1 MIIVISFQI
10 VEQIYHQIDVML
22 YLNDV
27 LQFYIPSKMDRLTIS
42 PTICVMP
49 CWKFPPVDPGASHPP
64 RTNVQG
70 QSAKYIGLIGNWPFP
85 SNIARPLNVAVAG
98 AEAAGSGNLQWFT
111 NDFQVQGMV
120 KRWPKEWSTP
130 LSDKGSWWEVVKY
143 WSLWHVDDHHLI
155 LYETTGVETSQEKF
169 HHRLQEDNTGTAK
182 CNMKVYRKSV
192 KCPVVLLKHNN
203 LDNQPDFT
211 LIV

>member
-1 MIIVISFQI
+1 M
-10 VEQIYHQIDVML
+10 
-22 YLNDV
+22 
-27 LQFYIPSKMDRLTIS
+27 FYIPSKMDRLTIS
-42 PTICVMP
+42 PTICVMRCLISP
-49 CWKFPPVDPGASHPP
+49 CWSWCITPPK
-64 RTNVQG
+64 NQC
-70 QSAKYIGLIGNWPFP
+70 
-85 SNIARPLNVAVAG
+85 ARPICKIHRPHWQLAISIKHCKTTQC
-98 AEAAGSGNLQWFT
+98 GSGWCWSSRIWKPAVIYMA
-111 NDFQVQGMV
+111 DFQVQGV

-130 LSDKGSWWEVVKY
+130 LSDKGSWWEVVKH

-182 CNMKVYRKSV
+182 SNMKVYRKSV